1 MPLPQKLTVLT
12 RVVES
17 GLVAIV
23 RTDSTDQAARI
34 ADACAEGGV
43 AALEV
48 TFTVPAATSV
58 IENLAKRCRPDQI
71 AIGAGTVL
79 DPETAR
85 IALLAGAQ
93 FLVSPALNPET
104 ARLANRYQIP
114 YMPGVATP
122 REIIDAMECG
132 CDILKVFPGETLGPT
147 FLKAVKAPLPQAS
160 LMPTGGVSIDN
171 VGTWI
176 AAGAVAVGVGGN
188 LIAGAKTGDYKSISD
203 LAKRFLEAIR
213 KARA

>member
-1 MPLPQKLTVLT
+1 VKATVLS
-12 RVVES
+12 RVLES

-23 RTDSTDQAARI
+23 RTDSADQAARI
-34 ADACAEGGV
+34 ADACVEGGV

-48 TFTVPAATSV
+48 TFTVPGAAGV
-58 IENLAKRCRPDQI
+58 IESLAKRHKPAQMS
-71 AIGAGTVL
+71 IGAGTVL

-85 IALLAGAQ
+85 IAMLAGAQ
-93 FLVSPALNPET
+93 FLVSPALSSDT

-122 REIIDAMECG
+122 REVIEAMECG
-132 CDILKVFPGETLGPT
+132 CEILKVFPGETLGPAWI
-147 FLKAVKAPLPQAS
+147 KAVKAPLPQAS
-160 LMPTGGVSIDN
+160 LMPTGGVSIEN

-188 LIAGAKTGDYKSISD
+188 LIAAAQKGDYPAITA
-203 LAKRFLEAIR
+203 LAKRFLAAIR
-213 KARA
+213 EARLSQAK

>member
-1 MPLPQKLTVLT
+1 MALKLTVL
-12 RVVES
+12 RRILES

-23 RTDSTDQAARI
+23 RTDSSDQAARI
-34 ADACAEGGV
+34 AEACAEAGV

-48 TFTVPAATSV
+48 TFTVPGAPAV
-58 IENLAKRCRPDQI
+58 IETLAGRYRPEQM

-85 IALLAGAQ
+85 IATLAGAQ
-93 FLVSPALNPET
+93 FLVSPALNPDT

-122 REIIDAMECG
+122 REVIEALECG
-132 CDILKVFPGETLGPT
+132 CEILKVFPGETLGPT
-147 FLKAVKAPLPQAS
+147 FIKAVQAPLPQARM
-160 LMPTGGVSIDN
+160 MPTGGVSIGN
-171 VGTWI
+171 VAEWI
-176 AAGAVAVGVGGN
+176 AAGAVAVGVGSH
-188 LIAGAKTGDYKSISD
+188 LIAGAKTGDYASITA

-213 KARA
+213 AARG

>member
-1 MPLPQKLTVLT
+1 MKLAALSRVL
-12 RVVES
+12 ES

-23 RTDSTDQAARI
+23 RTESSEQAARI
-34 ADACAEGGV
+34 AEACAEGGV

-48 TFTVPAATSV
+48 TFTVPGATGV
-58 IENLAKRCRPDQI
+58 IESLAKRYKLEQMS
-71 AIGAGTVL
+71 IGAGTVL

-93 FLVSPALNPET
+93 FLVSPALNPDT

-122 REIIDAMECG
+122 REVIEALECG
-132 CDILKVFPGETLGPT
+132 CEILKVVPGETLGPA
-147 FLKAVKAPLPQAS
+147 FIKAVMAPVPQAS
-160 LMPTGGVSIDN
+160 LMPTGGVSIKN

-188 LIAGAKTGDYKSISD
+188 LTAGAKTGDYASITA
-203 LAKRFLEAIR
+203 LAKRFLAAIR
-213 KARA
+213 EARG